1 MSDEYDISVGVSLL
15 SDGDDMIVNEQEFL
29 IFRDD
34 FETIC
39 EARSWMKAGTEPF
52 VELLENK
59 FIDGFVINFNVVRKD
74 AKAVDE

>member
-34 FETIC
+34 FETI
-39 EARSWMKAGTEPF
+39 